1 MAPADSPVDMG
12 RRRLCKQRLANPSER
27 RLETENRRP
36 TCDSYDRPREASAE
50 SSPAQASLG
59 VHGRCVPEV
68 SERRSSDLRTAAPR
82 IPEASAQGAR
92 SEGAP
97 AYVSPH
103 VYIARHFVWHSCRGR
118 TEYCGP
124 CRRRHPESLHAHR
137 RQPEAIR
144 DTAFRKCIGRLAAF
158 PVNGREKRRKTCY

>member
-1 MAPADSPVDMG
+1 MSRSGFHPIRLRLPRTLSLIVVSRLSMERASRRMPEIISAPLP
-12 RRRLCKQRLANPSER
+12 
-27 RLETENRRP
+27 
-36 TCDSYDRPREASAE
+36 
-50 SSPAQASLG
+50 
-59 VHGRCVPEV
+59 
-68 SERRSSDLRTAAPR
+68 LRTR
-82 IPEASAQGAR
+82 IPGASAQGAR
-92 SEGAP
+92 SEGTP

-103 VYIARHFVWHSCRGR
+103 VHIARHSRKGR

-144 DTAFRKCIGRLAAF
+144 DTAFQKCIGRLAAF